1 MSCLV
6 IGCSVAK
13 YRPFQSP
20 TRVNGELFSLKH
32 SIFFLFFL
40 KKFLLGDDNIGH

>member
-6 IGCSVAK
+6 IGCSVAN

-20 TRVNGELFSLKH
+20 TRVNGELFFIKKFND
-32 SIFFLFFL
+32 FFLSFNL
-40 KKFLLGDDNIGH
+40 QEVSVRR